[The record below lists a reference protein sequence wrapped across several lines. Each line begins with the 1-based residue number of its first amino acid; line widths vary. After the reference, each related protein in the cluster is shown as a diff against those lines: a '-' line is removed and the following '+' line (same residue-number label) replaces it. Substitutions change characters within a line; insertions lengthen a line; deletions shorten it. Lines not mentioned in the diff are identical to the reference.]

1 MNAIKYFIYHF
12 PIFYHLFSLL
22 KGNGIR
28 HEHPAVR
35 NSALYMLGQFS
46 EYIQPEISDYAG
58 DILPV
63 LFQYL
68 DTAFLAMQPGV
79 QVMC

>member
-1 MNAIKYFIYHF
+1 
-12 PIFYHLFSLL
+12 
-22 KGNGIR
+22 
-28 HEHPAVR
+28 
-35 NSALYMLGQFS
+35 MLGQFS
-46 EYIQPEISDYAG
+46 EYIQPEISEYAG

-79 QVMC
+79 QVIA